1 MIQSWKPWEMST
13 GPKTDAG
20 KDISKMNA
28 FKHGARSELTS
39 LMRMVLMRHA
49 KDLKEMKKT
58 D

>member
-1 MIQSWKPWEMST
+1 MST